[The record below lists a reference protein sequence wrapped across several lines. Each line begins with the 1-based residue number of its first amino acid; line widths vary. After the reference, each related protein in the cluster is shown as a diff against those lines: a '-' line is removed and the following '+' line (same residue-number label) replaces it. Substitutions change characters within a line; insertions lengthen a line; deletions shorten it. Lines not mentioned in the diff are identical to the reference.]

1 MRSFLVYHDT
11 TQFVRVVQTMP
22 LAGTMWAWLQPMQ
35 KSGAPMPRKTLVQRC
50 VKDQVCV
57 YSNLLLLVGMSDQ
70 VISVLCGSTQIGR
83 S

>member
-1 MRSFLVYHDT
+1 MRSFLVYHET

-57 YSNLLLLVGMSDQ
+57 YSSLLLLLGIQ
-70 VISVLCGSTQIGR
+70 RSVCCVVALRMGEAGY
-83 S
+83 